1 MKNVQ
6 VEFNTRTSGIKS
18 STEELRR
25 RYRQSP
31 GFQRLLKK
39 AANDKLRGRPV
50 TLEASNFKAL
60 RALEQAVYKVGVC
73 EFEVQ
78 ITEGIG
84 ARAVYLMKKGK
95 AWTQCGKRAAVR
107 AQKAT
112 TPDTLA
118 VMPLWIYHPRISW
131 AAARRLDALTAPE
144 SISSMLTDAAPVEF
158 SENRSRE
165 TDRRGD
171 TAQTEG
177 RELSPWEEE
186 SAEYNGAGKLE
197 TRAERDERKQEERQ
211 ANEKQG
217 VRIARERA
225 AAAGKVFI
233 PPTARRTEKA
243 TAKPAPRYFEYM
255 HVLERTKPAPTPAVT
270 HDLPAAPLYHAT
282 EDAMKK
288 LNRPEWEILSDER
301 DAHQQRRAEL
311 DDDENERLELAEVDE
326 LLSGEDLESDM
337 LEPWEAM
344 ERYAAAQ

>member
-6 VEFNTRTSGIKS
+6 VEFNTRTFGVKS

-50 TLEASNFKAL
+50 TLKASNPKAV
-60 RALEQAVYKVGVC
+60 RALESAVYKVGVK

-78 ITEGIG
+78 IPQGVG
-84 ARAVYLMKKGK
+84 ARAVYLMKDGK
-95 AWTQCGKRAAVR
+95 AWTQCSKRAAVR

-144 SISSMLTDAAPVEF
+144 SISSMLEDTAPVEF
-158 SENRSRE
+158 SENRSRD

-171 TAQTEG
+171 FAQTEG
-177 RELSPWEEE
+177 RELTPWEEE
-186 SAEYNGAGKLE
+186 SAEYNDAGELE
-197 TRAERDERKQEERQ
+197 TREERAEREQ
-211 ANEKQG
+211 AG
-217 VRIARERA
+217 
-225 AAAGKVFI
+225 
-233 PPTARRTEKA
+233 RRTPKA
-243 TAKPAPRYFEYM
+243 TPKAAPRFYEYV
-255 HVLERTKPAPTPAVT
+255 HVWERPAAPASEPVVQA
-270 HDLPAAPLYHAT
+270 LPEAPLYHAT
-282 EDAMKK
+282 EARMSAAAQAE
-288 LNRPEWEILSDER
+288 LCAER
-301 DAHQQRRAEL
+301 EAYQQRRAEL
-311 DDDENERLELAEVDE
+311 DDDENEQLDFAEIDG
-326 LLSGEDLESDM
+326 LLSPEDLESDM
-337 LEPWEAM
+337 LEPWEAV

>member
-1 MKNVQ
+1 MKNLQ
-6 VEFNTRTSGIKS
+6 VEFNTRTLGIKS

-39 AANDKLRGRPV
+39 AANDRLRGKAV
-50 TLEASNFKAL
+50 TLKASNPKAL
-60 RALEQAVYKVGVC
+60 RALESAVYKVGVK
-73 EFEVQ
+73 EFEM
-78 ITEGIG
+78 TLPEGIG
-84 ARAVYLMKKGK
+84 ARAVYLMKDGK
-95 AWTQCGKRAAVR
+95 AWAQVGKRAAVR

-144 SISSMLTDAAPVEF
+144 SVSSMLEDAAPVEF
-158 SENRSRE
+158 SENRSRD

-186 SAEYNGAGKLE
+186 SAEYNDAGELE
-197 TRAERDERKQEERQ
+197 TRAERAEREQV
-211 ANEKQG
+211 G
-217 VRIARERA
+217 
-225 AAAGKVFI
+225 
-233 PPTARRTEKA
+233 RRTPKA
-243 TAKPAPRYFEYM
+243 TPKPAPRYFEYM
-255 HVLERTKPAPTPAVT
+255 HVLERTTPAPTPAVT

-288 LNRPEWEILSDER
+288 ANRAEWEILSGER
-301 DAHQQRRAEL
+301 DAHQQRRAKL
-311 DDDENERLELAEVDE
+311 DDDHNEQLELADFDE
-326 LLSGEDLESDM
+326 FLSPEDLEADM

>member
-1 MKNVQ
+1 MKNVEVQ
-6 VEFNTRTSGIKS
+6 FNTRTVGVKT

-25 RYRQSP
+25 RWVKSP

-50 TLEASNFKAL
+50 TLEASNPKAL
-60 RALEQAVYKVGVC
+60 RALEQAVHKVGVR
-73 EFEVQ
+73 EFE
-78 ITEGIG
+78 ITLPEGIG
-84 ARAVYLMKKGK
+84 ARAVYLMKDGK

-118 VMPLWIYHPRISW
+118 VMPLWVYNPRISW
-131 AAARRLDALTAPE
+131 AAARRLDARTAPE
-144 SISSMLTDAAPVEF
+144 SINSMLEEVAPVEF
-158 SENRSRE
+158 SENRSRD

-186 SAEYNGAGKLE
+186 AAEYNDAGELE

-233 PPTARRTEKA
+233 PPTTRRTEKA
-243 TAKPAPRYFEYM
+243 TPKPAPRYFEYI
-255 HVLERTKPAPTPAVT
+255 HVLERTIPAPTPAVT
-270 HDLPAAPLYHAT
+270 HDLPAAPYYHAT

-288 LNRPEWEILSDER
+288 ANRAEWEILCDER
-301 DAHQQRRAEL
+301 EAHQQRRAKL
-311 DDDENERLELAEVDE
+311 DRDENEQLELAELDD
-326 LLSGEDLESDM
+326 LLSPEDLEADM

>member
-25 RYRQSP
+25 RYRKSP

-50 TLEASNFKAL
+50 TLKASNPKAL
-60 RALEQAVYKVGVC
+60 RALESAVYKVGVK
-73 EFEVQ
+73 EFEM
-78 ITEGIG
+78 TLPEGIG
-84 ARAVYLMKKGK
+84 ARAVYLMKDGRTW
-95 AWTQCGKRAAVR
+95 AQVSKRAAVR

-118 VMPLWIYHPRISW
+118 VMPLWIYRPRISW
-131 AAARRLDALTAPE
+131 AAAHRLDAKTAPE
-144 SISSMLTDAAPVEF
+144 SINTMLEEAAPVEF

-171 TAQTEG
+171 NAQTEG
-177 RELSPWEEE
+177 RELTPWEEE
-186 SAEYNGAGKLE
+186 SAEYNGAGELE
-197 TRAERDERKQEERQ
+197 TRAERAEREQV
-211 ANEKQG
+211 G
-217 VRIARERA
+217 
-225 AAAGKVFI
+225 
-233 PPTARRTEKA
+233 RRTPKA
-243 TAKPAPRYFEYM
+243 TPKPVPRYFEFM
-255 HVLERTKPAPTPAVT
+255 HVLERTTPAPTPAVT

-282 EDAMKK
+282 EAQMDKATQI
-288 LNRPEWEILSDER
+288 ELSEER
-301 DAHQQRRAEL
+301 KAHQQRRAEL
-311 DDDENERLELAEVDE
+311 DDDQSEQLELAELDAE
-326 LLSGEDLESDM
+326 LSPEDLESDM